1 MAKMEHN
8 KITKKMKYSACLA
21 LVALCSTQLIKADE
35 EEILYLH
42 SETDDHEDI
51 STSPAELLK
60 NEWKTEDGVVYYY
73 DEFGNKIKDASY
85 IVNDKMYLFDI
96 DGVASLYTGWYETE
110 DRDKLYYENGT
121 MVVESWKDIEGHTYY
136 FDEDGKMVKQK
147 TIMLDGFYY
156 TFNEEGHLKDSQEIK
171 TENNAV
177 QIQPIEEHY
186 YNQWVVKDGKIYYY
200 DINGNMI
207 KNNYHVVNG
216 RMYLFDADGVAA
228 LYTGWQ
234 NKNGMRIYYE
244 NGYLAMNEWKMIDGR
259 RYYFDK
265 NGYLL
270 KEQWLN
276 LPDGKYY
283 LNSYGMAYIGKMYV
297 NGLTLYFDEDGR
309 QAINEWETFDGRRY
323 YFDKNGYLLKE
334 QWLSLPDGKYYLNSY
349 GMAYIGKMYV
359 NGLTLYFDEDG
370 RQAINE
376 WKTFDGRR
384 YYFDKN
390 GYLLKEQWLSLP
402 DGKYYLN
409 SYGMAYIGKMYVNG
423 LTLYFDEDGRQA
435 INEWK
440 TLDGRR
446 YYFDKN
452 GYLLKEQWL
461 YLPDGEYYLN
471 SYGMAYVGF
480 MKTSSYTLY
489 FDELGRKCTG
499 WRTIDGER
507 YYFDVNGH
515 MAYAFTTINGIKY
528 CLDGNGNK
536 LTGWQKINGEKYYFN
551 ALGQMVGNRPAK
563 KVIDVSEWQ
572 GVIDWNRVIKE
583 GGVDFVILRTSG
595 KGCDL
600 NDPDSRIDQYLVRN
614 ARALEALHIPY
625 AIYYYAYAAN
635 LTEARDEANYNLML
649 INKYNLHPHEVY
661 YDMEDA
667 KYQGYLSSSTLVGI
681 AKTFCDIIQSNGY
694 TAGIYANL
702 NWWNNKLNDPVLN
715 QYARWIAQWNNN
727 IHEPDYSGAYRMW
740 QYTSSGSV
748 PGITGRVDISIRF

>member
-244 NGYLAMNEWKMIDGR
+244 NGYLAMNEWKMI
-259 RYYFDK
+259 
-265 NGYLL
+265 
-270 KEQWLN
+270 
-276 LPDGKYY
+276 
-283 LNSYGMAYIGKMYV
+283 
-297 NGLTLYFDEDGR
+297 
-309 QAINEWETFDGRRY
+309 
-323 YFDKNGYLLKE
+323 
-334 QWLSLPDGKYYLNSY
+334 
-349 GMAYIGKMYV
+349 
-359 NGLTLYFDEDG
+359 
-370 RQAINE
+370 
-376 WKTFDGRR
+376 DGRR